1 MLFNKRKKSDDSN
14 YDDYYYDY
22 YYEDD
27 DEISSTTSSNSTKSL
42 DATEELKK
50 QLGAANQKIQQ
61 LQSEKE
67 AIELQYSAVKALPK
81 HYEEL
86 EKEKMNLQLK
96 LQEVQLT
103 QNSDGQK
110 VSELE
115 GKLEKYQTE
124 MNNLKQELEA
134 KQQELDTLSEK
145 LLNLP
150 EETSKESVDVI
161 PQDLGQQKEEIA
173 NVLLEAR
180 AQARQIVEQA
190 NYHARHKMLDAENEL
205 KQVKENA
212 VSFYKRVE
220 QTKFESDIVF
230 EELLGKLSQLSEDS
244 KEEAHTHTNHDPLP
258 D

>member
-1 MLFNKRKKSDDSN
+1 MLFNRGKKSDDSSY

-27 DEISSTTSSNSTKSL
+27 DASSNSANEL
-42 DATEELKK
+42 DVTEELKK

-96 LQEVQLT
+96 LQEAQLT
-103 QNSDGQK
+103 QNSEGQK

-115 GKLEKYQTE
+115 GKLEKYRTE

-134 KQQELDTLSEK
+134 KQQELDILSEK
-145 LLNLP
+145 MLNLP
-150 EETSKESVDVI
+150 EETSKEPVKDSSDVTS
-161 PQDLGQQKEEIA
+161 QDLSQQKEEIA

-205 KQVKENA
+205 QQVKENA
-212 VSFYKRVE
+212 ASFYKRVE

-230 EELLGKLSQLSEDS
+230 EELLHKLTQLSEDS
-244 KEEAHTHTNHDPLP
+244 REEEHIHKYEDQ
-258 D
+258 